1 MFRILGDTIL
11 ISLQLFW
18 SNKTRTFLSL
28 FGISIGIFSIVSI
41 LTAVDALRGN
51 INDSIKSMGDNVLF
65 INKWAWTFDGTSNYP
80 WWKYA
85 QRPEVKYNIYKHISS
100 KTKLGAYSAF
110 EVNPRAT
117 PEISYKNRKTR
128 KAMISAVTA
137 DYAKV
142 FDLDILHGRFL
153 SSMEANNGVN
163 VCIIGKDVADKLFK
177 DIENPVDYELKIDG
191 RSVRVIGVLN
201 KKGES
206 LLGFNFDKS
215 IILPYTYYNNNFS
228 INEKNTDYTVE
239 VRTKNGVTLDEL
251 AQELTGLMRAA
262 RKLRP
267 VQADDFTINQLSVI
281 AKGFDSLFSVLGII
295 KWIIGGFS
303 LLVGGFGIAN
313 IMFVSVS
320 ERQAIIGIKKALGAK
335 NSDILLEFLFESIIL
350 CMIGGG
356 IGLLL
361 VWAITGPASEAS
373 GMQFALSLGNVIVA
387 ISVSFILGILSG
399 IIPAYIAAKMDPVEA
414 IRSK

>member
-110 EVNPRAT
+110 EVNPRST
-117 PEISYKNRKTR
+117 PEISYKSRKTR

-228 INEKNTDYTVE
+228 INEKNTDFTVE
-239 VRTKNGVTLDEL
+239 VRTKDGVSLDEL

-281 AKGFDSLFSVLGII
+281 AKGFDSLFSILGII

-320 ERQAIIGIKKALGAK
+320 ERQSIIGIKKALGAK

-373 GMQFALSLGNVIVA
+373 GMQFVLSAGNILVA

-399 IIPAYIAAKMDPVEA
+399 IIPAYIAAKMNPVEA

>member
-1 MFRILGDTIL
+1 MFLILGDTIL

>member
-361 VWAITGPASEAS
+361 VWAITDPASEAS